1 MGLPW
6 PLAVPLL
13 LQKDSAISY
22 GGSYFPIASR
32 PAGRPRLYV
41 EYHHYLFLPVLTRR
55 EIQELENFPIHRH
68 PPRDAQ
74 AQLGHNEFVREQ
86 LRSLSSN
93 EPEFMGYADDD
104 HKLAQRDFGTHP
116 LVPMFRFNHSTHG
129 SMEITT
135 RDTHNGT
142 FFTVAHAGQSTHLMG
157 RRQLDKF
164 HAKMKRQE
172 VYDHELLK
180 EGAVEARFDPKA
192 SQANPAK
199 MSANAGDLFNV
210 IMPDIDC
217 FMGQDLKDGSI
228 LDVQMYDK
236 TNRATF
242 GFGWFYLPSRLFAEA
257 NWLLGSIGVYK
268 NTEDSNSIEQM
279 APEGMPLPQCN

>member
-1 MGLPW
+1 
-6 PLAVPLL
+6 
-13 LQKDSAISY
+13 
-22 GGSYFPIASR
+22 
-32 PAGRPRLYV
+32 
-41 EYHHYLFLPVLTRR
+41 
-55 EIQELENFPIHRH
+55 
-68 PPRDAQ
+68 
-74 AQLGHNEFVREQ
+74 
-86 LRSLSSN
+86 
-93 EPEFMGYADDD
+93 
-104 HKLAQRDFGTHP
+104 
-116 LVPMFRFNHSTHG
+116 
-129 SMEITT
+129 MEITT

>member
-1 MGLPW
+1 
-6 PLAVPLL
+6 
-13 LQKDSAISY
+13 
-22 GGSYFPIASR
+22 
-32 PAGRPRLYV
+32 
-41 EYHHYLFLPVLTRR
+41 
-55 EIQELENFPIHRH
+55 
-68 PPRDAQ
+68 
-74 AQLGHNEFVREQ
+74 
-86 LRSLSSN
+86 
-93 EPEFMGYADDD
+93 MGYADDD